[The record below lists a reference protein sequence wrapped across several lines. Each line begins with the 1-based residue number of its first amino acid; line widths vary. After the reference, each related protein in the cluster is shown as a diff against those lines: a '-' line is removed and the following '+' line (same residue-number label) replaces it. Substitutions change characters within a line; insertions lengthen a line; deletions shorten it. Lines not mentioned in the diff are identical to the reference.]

1 MRLTSELLI
10 AAACVFVMPMAVA
23 NSAGSEAVAVAGS
36 VAADASAPA
45 TAAATVAA
53 DTLAAAGAALARD
66 KNCLACHQIDSRRVG
81 PPFASVARRYAPAG
95 GLRDYL
101 AQSIRQGGR
110 GKWGA
115 VPMPAQPQ
123 VSEQEAN
130 QLADWILA
138 LPISAQPK

>member
-1 MRLTSELLI
+1 MRLTSELLTL
-10 AAACVFVMPMAVA
+10 AVCLFVLPMAVA
-23 NSAGSEAVAVAGS
+23 NSA
-36 VAADASAPA
+36 DAQPEDKS
-45 TAAATVAA
+45 AAT
-53 DTLAAAGAALARD
+53 TLAAAGAALARD
-66 KNCLACHQIDSRRVG
+66 KNCLACHQVDSRRVG
-81 PPFASVARRYAPAG
+81 PPFASVAQRYGPPG

-101 AQSIRQGGR
+101 AQSIRHGGR

-138 LPISAQPK
+138 LPISTQPK